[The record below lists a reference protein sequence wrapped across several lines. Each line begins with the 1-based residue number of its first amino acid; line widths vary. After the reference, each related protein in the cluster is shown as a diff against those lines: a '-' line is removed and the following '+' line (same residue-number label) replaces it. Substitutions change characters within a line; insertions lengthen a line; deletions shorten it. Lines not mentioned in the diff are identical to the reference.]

1 MVLRHIQAGKVVV
14 VVLNLGALVNLKAHT
29 GEHVDDL
36 ILDEGYRVQAAGLAN
51 LGGHCDVDGLSGV
64 AGLER
69 GLFDL
74 LGQGLILCLGPLLEL
89 IDSLADGGTV
99 LLGDIAQTLGQ
110 ARDLAVLAQ
119 VFLPEVRK
127 PGFVGDFCAGL
138 LNGGAQL
145 LDFFFHS
152 TPLLEVGPEQ
162 TKRLRP
168 CVESGTKPCKIQF
181 SAVPPVFRTVKRG
194 TLCCR

>member
-1 MVLRHIQAGKVVV
+1 MTGVQTCALPICRHIQAGKVVV
-14 VVLNLGALVNLKAHT
+14 VVLDLGALVNLKAHT

-36 ILDEGYRVQAAGLAN
+36 ILDEGDRVQAAGLAN
-51 LGGHCDVDGLSGV
+51 LGGHRDVDGLGGV

-89 IDSLADGGTV
+89 IDGLADGRTV

-119 VFLPEVRK
+119 V
-127 PGFVGDFCAGL
+127 
-138 LNGGAQL
+138 
-145 LDFFFHS
+145 
-152 TPLLEVGPEQ
+152 
-162 TKRLRP
+162 
-168 CVESGTKPCKIQF
+168 
-181 SAVPPVFRTVKRG
+181 
-194 TLCCR
+194 

>member
-1 MVLRHIQAGKVVV
+1 MISFLTRG
-14 VVLNLGALVNLKAHT
+14 
-29 GEHVDDL
+29 D
-36 ILDEGYRVQAAGLAN
+36 RVQAAGLAN
-51 LGGHCDVDGLSGV
+51 LGGHCDVDGLGGV
-64 AGLER
+64 AGFEC

-89 IDSLADGGTV
+89 IDGLADGGTV

-119 VFLPEVRK
+119 VFLPEVRSWALS
-127 PGFVGDFCAGL
+127 VTSALACSMAARSS
-138 LNGGAQL
+138 LN
-145 LDFFFHS
+145 FFFHS